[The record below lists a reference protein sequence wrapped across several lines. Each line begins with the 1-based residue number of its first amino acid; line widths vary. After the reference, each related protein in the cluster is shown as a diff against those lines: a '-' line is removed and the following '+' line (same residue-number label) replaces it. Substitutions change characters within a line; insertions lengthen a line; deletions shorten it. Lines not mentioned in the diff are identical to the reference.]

1 MIAGLSTMDLLISG
15 AVFMLTMCVTA
26 IGGLMWVYNRN
37 KRTEFVRRRIGAVE
51 GMEDAP
57 KGGRV
62 VRLFHDGHEFEAI
75 LPGLGD
81 RATSPLKAIK
91 ARCKAAGITTPLPTL
106 LMMATAIAIGTFV
119 VIWVL
124 TRHTPGAVLGSCGV
138 IYLLWIGIKMKGDKI
153 AAKFDD
159 QFVEALDLCARSL
172 RGWAHGHRGP
182 VARGPGIQGTGQERH
197 ERHRAAT
204 GDGRE
209 HSRKQLRARRRQARK
224 PGPQTL
230 RRLRRGAD
238 PRGGNLAETTNRL
251 SAVIR
256 DRLRLGRR
264 VRVLIAQTQMSK
276 QVLLGLPVVVFILLN
291 VINPEY
297 VRPMYETEGGQTL
310 LAISLGSMILG
321 TWAMNK
327 MAVIKY

>member
-172 RGWAHGHRGP
+172 RAGHTVIAGLSLAAQESKEP
-182 VARGPGIQGTGQERH
+182 VKSVMSDIVQQQEMGVSL
-197 ERHRAAT
+197 EEA
-204 GDGRE
+204 
-209 HSRKQLRARRRQARK
+209 LRAVAAKHESQDLKLFAASVAVQIRA
-224 PGPQTL
+224 
-230 RRLRRGAD
+230 
-238 PRGGNLAETTNRL
+238 GGNLAETTNRL

>member
-1 MIAGLSTMDLLISG
+1 MIAGMSTMDLLISG

-51 GMEDAP
+51 GMEDTP
-57 KGGRV
+57 QGGRV

-81 RATSPLKAIK
+81 RASSPLKAIK

-124 TRHTPGAVLGSCGV
+124 TRHTPGAVLGASGV

-172 RGWAHGHRGP
+172 RAGHTVIAGLTLAAQESKEP
-182 VARGPGIQGTGQERH
+182 VKSVMSDIVQQQEMGVSL
-197 ERHRAAT
+197 EEA
-204 GDGRE
+204 
-209 HSRKQLRARRRQARK
+209 LRAVAAKHDSQDLKLFAASVAVQIRA
-224 PGPQTL
+224 
-230 RRLRRGAD
+230 
-238 PRGGNLAETTNRL
+238 GGNLAETTNRL